1 MEKVTAMTT
10 DLDIHRAANELIEQ
24 FGEDAPIR
32 AAMRHDELLKIG
44 DVDGCVVWKRILKA
58 IDELRSV
65 EPPEGARVH

>member
-1 MEKVTAMTT
+1 MTSEH
-10 DLDIHRAANELIEQ
+10 DIYLAANKLIEQ

-58 IDELRSV
+58 IDELQSV